1 MMDPTELCM
10 WLRANSS
17 GIYRPAAEAAD
28 EIERLRGIVP
38 EVLEKLN
45 DDLCAEN
52 QRLRG
57 LLAAERERL
66 VVLARAALN
75 CMEETW
81 RILEAEFGPNE
92 KTLDQECEDGDQPEI
107 AALRALLRADAP

>member
-1 MMDPTELCM
+1 MDPTELCM

-45 DDLCAEN
+45 DELCAEN
-52 QRLRG
+52 QRMHETLRS
-57 LLAAERERL
+57 LY
-66 VVLARAALN
+66 
-75 CMEETW
+75 T
-81 RILEAEFGPNE
+81 
-92 KTLDQECEDGDQPEI
+92 
-107 AALRALLRADAP
+107 ALRDRHYGRMPDEVQTAYDKAGELLRR